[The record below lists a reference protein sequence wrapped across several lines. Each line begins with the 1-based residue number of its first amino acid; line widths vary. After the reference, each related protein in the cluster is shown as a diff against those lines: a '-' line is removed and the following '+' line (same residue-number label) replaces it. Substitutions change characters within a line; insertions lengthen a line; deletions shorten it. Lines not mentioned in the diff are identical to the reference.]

1 MDLEGVPGDEITL
14 LNAVSACAALGDS
27 LQGKQIH
34 ARILSSGLGASVLLS
49 NSLVYMYGKCGSV
62 EEARNAF
69 DRMPERDLISWNAMI
84 TVYAQHECGKQAI
97 QLYAYSRLEG
107 TKPDEVTF
115 ASLLNACFASGDLKF
130 GRMLHEHFLGTSFV
144 SDQIVC
150 NGLISMYSDCG
161 SLDDATAVFEWSF
174 RPDVCTWTTV
184 IAAYTRH
191 GKLEC
196 AFATWSK
203 MHQEG
208 LRSNEIT
215 FLTVLDTCS
224 SLEVLETGKHVHRL
238 ALGSGLD
245 FSLRM
250 ENSLISMY
258 GKCSR
263 HPDEAREVFLRI
275 SRPSVISWSAFIAAY
290 GQHWEAIKTFELMN
304 LEGVKPNATTLTSVL
319 RACATV
325 GAHEQGRRIH
335 ALVLAGPYTQ
345 NTTVLNAAAS
355 LYAKCS
361 RVADASRVFSSIPC
375 KDAVSWNAIVSAY
388 AKQGLFRDAIFL
400 SRQMQV
406 EGFVPDDITFITILY
421 SCSQSALLKQYG
433 NSKSLTDGRQVH
445 SQMISNGL
453 DGDTYLGNLLV
464 QMYGRCGSLD
474 DARAAFQ
481 GIHQRNVFSWTILI
495 SLLVQNGEA
504 SEGLEL
510 LKSMDLEGTEA
521 NKITFISL
529 LGACSVTGDLSLGK
543 TIHERIRTK
552 GLESDIIT
560 SNALLNMYTTCE
572 SLDEARLVFERMV
585 FRDVVS
591 WTIIISAYAHAGYPL
606 EALQLYR
613 RMEQEFSRPDA
624 VTLISVLEA
633 CASLRALVEG
643 KAIHERIVASGVET
657 DVFVGTAVVS
667 FYGKCEAVEDARQVF
682 DRILDKDIVCWNA
695 MIGAYAQNHCE
706 EKAFALYL
714 EMVENQMPPNDV
726 TLITLLDS
734 CSSTCKMERGSS
746 LHREAA
752 ARGYLSHTS
761 VVNAL
766 INMYAK
772 CCGNLE
778 AAQTA
783 FESVASKNVVSWSSI
798 VAAYARNGEE
808 DRARN
813 LFWTMNQDGVLPNIV
828 TFTSVLH
835 ACSHAGL
842 ADEGW
847 SYFLSMQGDHHLEP
861 TPEHYGCMVNLL
873 AKSGR
878 VKQAASFMSA
888 MPVQPDASAWRSLLG
903 ACEVHTDKEYGALAA
918 KQLLDAEPRNSAAY
932 VLLYNI
938 SKLN

>member
-1 MDLEGVPGDEITL
+1 M
-14 LNAVSACAALGDS
+14 NAVTPG
-27 LQGKQIH
+27 
-34 ARILSSGLGASVLLS
+34 
-49 NSLVYMYGKCGSV
+49 
-62 EEARNAF
+62 
-69 DRMPERDLISWNAMI
+69 
-84 TVYAQHECGKQAI
+84 
-97 QLYAYSRLEG
+97 
-107 TKPDEVTF
+107 
-115 ASLLNACFASGDLKF
+115 
-130 GRMLHEHFLGTSFV
+130 
-144 SDQIVC
+144 
-150 NGLISMYSDCG
+150 
-161 SLDDATAVFEWSF
+161 
-174 RPDVCTWTTV
+174 
-184 IAAYTRH
+184 
-191 GKLEC
+191 
-196 AFATWSK
+196 
-203 MHQEG
+203 
-208 LRSNEIT
+208 
-215 FLTVLDTCS
+215 
-224 SLEVLETGKHVHRL
+224 
-238 ALGSGLD
+238 
-245 FSLRM
+245 
-250 ENSLISMY
+250 
-258 GKCSR
+258 
-263 HPDEAREVFLRI
+263 
-275 SRPSVISWSAFIAAY
+275 
-290 GQHWEAIKTFELMN
+290 
-304 LEGVKPNATTLTSVL
+304 TLTLTADS
-319 RACATV
+319 RW
-325 GAHEQGRRIH
+325 RRKEMIDT
-335 ALVLAGPYTQ
+335 Y
-345 NTTVLNAAAS
+345 
-355 LYAKCS
+355 
-361 RVADASRVFSSIPC
+361 
-375 KDAVSWNAIVSAY
+375 
-388 AKQGLFRDAIFL
+388 
-400 SRQMQV
+400 
-406 EGFVPDDITFITILY
+406 E
-421 SCSQSALLKQYG
+421 ALLKQYG

-772 CCGNLE
+772 CGSLENATRVFIEATNRTTNVITWNTMIVANAQEDLNLEALQIYHRMNQEGIKASDVTYGTVLAVCANLGDFTTGREVHSRSLATGCCSDVVKNSLICLYGGCGNLE